1 MSLEALNAASVAA
14 MEVAR
19 LDQAV
24 SQLPNPE
31 ILIRPIIRREA
42 VSTSALE
49 GTYIAFSEIFEADF
63 IEEKRLSSEQR
74 EVRNYVLATEQGMEL
89 LKTLPI
95 SRKLIGVLQKTIV
108 RGTPGD
114 SYDAG
119 DIRQHQVCIGP
130 RGRPIHEARFV
141 PPPPGGILEQGVS
154 DWEKWVNNA
163 INVPI
168 IAKLALA
175 HYQFETL
182 HPFADGNGR
191 LGRLTAILQLI
202 QEGVLAVPVLNV
214 APMLET
220 RRDEYQDG
228 LLNVTTTGDFNPW
241 ILFFSETV
249 RAQASEGVRK
259 INSLLEL
266 REQMVGELRA
276 TEVRGSALQI
286 AENLIG
292 YPVIDVPT
300 ARDMTGKSFQAANQ
314 AIARLVEQ
322 GILQE
327 ITGRQQDR
335 LFVCRRA
342 ISLIEM

>member
-1 MSLEALNAASVAA
+1 MSLASINAASIAA

-74 EVRNYVLATEQGMEL
+74 EVRNYVLATEQGIDL

-95 SRKLIGVLQKTIV
+95 SRRLIGILQKTIV

-119 DIRQHQVCIGP
+119 DVRRHQVYIGP
-130 RGRPIHEARFV
+130 KGRPIYEARFV
-141 PPPPGGILEQGVS
+141 PPPPGESLEEGVG
-154 DWEKWVNNA
+154 DWEEWVNNA
-163 INVPI
+163 NDVPI
-168 IAKLALA
+168 IARVALA

-191 LGRLTAILQLI
+191 LGRLIAMLQLV
-202 QEGVLAVPVLNV
+202 QEGVLAVPVLNI
-214 APMLET
+214 APMLEA
-220 RRDEYQDG
+220 RRDEYMDG
-228 LLNVTTTGDFNPW
+228 LLSVTKTGDFSHW
-241 ILFFSETV
+241 VLFFSEVV
-249 RAQASEGVRK
+249 RAQASEGVKK
-259 INSLLEL
+259 INSLLDL
-266 REQMVGELRA
+266 RDQMVAELRA
-276 TEVRGSALQI
+276 EEVRGSALQI

-300 ARDMTGKSFQAANQ
+300 ARSITGRTFQAANQ

-322 GILQE
+322 RILEE

-335 LFVCRRA
+335 LFVCMRA
-342 ISLIEM
+342 ISLIEA